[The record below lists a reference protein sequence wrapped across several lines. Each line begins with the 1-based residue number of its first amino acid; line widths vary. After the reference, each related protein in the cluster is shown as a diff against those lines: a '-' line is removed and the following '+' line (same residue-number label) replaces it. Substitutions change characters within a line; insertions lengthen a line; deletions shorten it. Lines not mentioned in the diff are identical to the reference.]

1 MCGVVL
7 LFCGYEVTTGFLF
20 LGSAKGFFEVG
31 SKFFIFLF
39 LYFFFLWVFV
49 FGNSHDLTVEWLS
62 NELLFHV
69 SSLFLSLWLSS
80 VHHFFQLLLEFS
92 CSFELLFCNFRFCS
106 IHLILSILAVNQ
118 IIVFQIHCS
127 FFSFF
132 LTSVHASPSAV
143 DVIKYTIFMYKS
155 CKHLDFMYFLTWDFQ
170 S

>member
-1 MCGVVL
+1 MMMMGSVL
-7 LFCGYEVTTGFLF
+7 LCSKREIIFSRWG
-20 LGSAKGFFEVG
+20 GSVRYFERERERERG
-31 SKFFIFLF
+31 
-39 LYFFFLWVFV
+39 
-49 FGNSHDLTVEWLS
+49 LS